1 MANGDITAV
10 KVLYRQSLG
19 GGQTIG
25 GVKKS
30 TKTLVIGEITC
41 TYLLAGIAVNKL
53 GGDNCFGV
61 LGDVDFVKLFPITI
75 NAIYPTA
82 QKLHKADYDFVNKKI
97 FCLEDVGQNTH
108 TIPTDGDVVVIRF
121 VAIGDDA
128 DAPELT

>member
-1 MANGDITAV
+1 MATGDITAV

-19 GGQTIG
+19 GGQTIA

-30 TKTLVIGEITC
+30 SKVLVVGEITC

-53 GGDNCFGV
+53 GGDNAFGV

-75 NAIYPTA
+75 NAVYPTA
-82 QKLHKADYDFVNKKI
+82 QLLFKADYDFVNKKI
-97 FCLEDVGQNTH
+97 FCLEDIGANTH
-108 TIPTDGDVVVIRF
+108 SIPTDGDVCIIRF

-128 DAPELT
+128 DAPEIT